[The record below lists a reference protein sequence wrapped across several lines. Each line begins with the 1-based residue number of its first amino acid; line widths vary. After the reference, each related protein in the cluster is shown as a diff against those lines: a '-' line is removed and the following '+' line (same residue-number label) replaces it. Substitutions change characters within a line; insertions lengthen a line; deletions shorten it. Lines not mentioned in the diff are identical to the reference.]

1 MPEFIVTILV
11 VWFDGPL
18 IIEIVAPS
26 CDAAVQDIATTMG
39 YSFTKI
45 LSCIEMIGV

>member
-1 MPEFIVTILV
+1 MSEFIVTVLV

-18 IIEIVAPS
+18 IIEIAAPS
-26 CDAAVQDIATTMG
+26 CAEAIQDIAATMG
-39 YSFTKI
+39 NYFTKI